1 MNKTKLET
9 LVIARAFTTM
19 DALSSVTL
27 AKTLRRFAPLQTSDV
42 AWRTA
47 VDTAIADL
55 QQRGAMDA
63 RNRLRDRDLLT
74 RRIGRHTAKRWQ
86 QLAERVL
93 PALAL
98 DIAPDDIARHKRL
111 AGRDEWAAAM
121 VARALDLWT
130 AGPPPTLPALCDA
143 LAWRELGL
151 AGRPKRCPA
160 EVRACFVQRQLGG
173 EAGSP
178 ERLVRLLAA
187 QLVGAPR
194 AELRGLRDALVR
206 NWLLDRALVNE
217 PALPPQVR
225 IAALGAGRA
234 AVEPMPAGAHEPSR
248 PAPREA
254 SAG

>member
-27 AKTLRRFAPLQTSDV
+27 AKTLRRFAPLQISDV

-47 VDTAIADL
+47 IDTAIADL

-98 DIAPDDIARHKRL
+98 DVAPDDIARHKRL

-121 VARALDLWT
+121 VARALGLWS

-173 EAGSP
+173 DPGTP

-206 NWLLDRALVNE
+206 NWLIDRPLVNTE

-225 IAALGAGRA
+225 LS
-234 AVEPMPAGAHEPSR
+234 AVAPRVDAIPTPAHEPHR
-248 PAPREA
+248 PREA
-254 SAG
+254 TAG